1 MIKKFEKYGEPLWE
15 EIGPTE
21 FDEMVLRT
29 NTSGEKQS
37 LQINTKICKRIM
49 DKVSEI
55 REMSLYRRKIGPS
68 YSEILMY
75 NNPKSTIDLRKVCHE
90 SGIDKIKEVEPSGCV
105 RIFFYLGLYLYVKY
119 WIYLTDDDWYYI
131 QMWDDLEYE
140 HYRCDQMDG
149 LMEFIEN
156 KMKPK
161 IKKTDKFC
169 AVIRRVQG

>member
-15 EIGPTE
+15 QIGPTE
-21 FDEMVLRT
+21 FDEMV
-29 NTSGEKQS
+29 EKQS
-37 LQINTKICKRIM
+37 LQINSKICKRIM

-55 REMSLYRRKIGPS
+55 RKMSLYRRKIGPS

-75 NNPKSTIDLRKVCHE
+75 NNPKSTIDLSKVCHE

-105 RIFFYLGLYLYVKY
+105 RIFFYWGLYLYVKY
-119 WIYLTDDDWYYI
+119 WIYLIDDDWYYI

-161 IKKTDKFC
+161 IKKTDNLIGLDKKIFK
-169 AVIRRVQG
+169 I

>member
-21 FDEMVLRT
+21 FDEMVENR
-29 NTSGEKQS
+29 S
-37 LQINTKICKRIM
+37 LEINSRICKRILN
-49 DKVSEI
+49 KVSEI
-55 REMSLYRRKIGPS
+55 REMSLYRRRRNT
-68 YSEILMY
+68 YSEIMMY
-75 NNPKSTIDLRKVCHE
+75 NNPMSTRTLRQVLHD
-90 SGIDKIKEVEPSGCV
+90 SDIVKIKEVEPSKCIRV
-105 RIFFYLGLYLYVKY
+105 FFYWGLYLYVKY
-119 WIYLTDDDWYYI
+119 WIYLIDDDWYYI

-161 IKKTDKFC
+161 IKKTDNLIGLDKKIFK
-169 AVIRRVQG
+169 I